1 MGIFSERLKEAMQQ
15 ANITSAQLSKQ
26 TGIGRSSISQWLS
39 NKYVAKHDK
48 VTALAAVLNVSPDWL
63 LGTTDV
69 ATAVAPEAVPIPVS
83 VTPTPAVDP
92 ELITL
97 WEQLDTKQRS
107 KLIKKARK
115 LLTKSAEHKAEKE
128 QEKEKRQETEIRQC
142 KKQLLLL
149 SSS

>member
-69 ATAVAPEAVPIPVS
+69 ATAVPRKRYRFQYRSRQPLPL
-83 VTPTPAVDP
+83 TPN
-92 ELITL
+92 
-97 WEQLDTKQRS
+97 
-107 KLIKKARK
+107 
-115 LLTKSAEHKAEKE
+115 
-128 QEKEKRQETEIRQC
+128 
-142 KKQLLLL
+142 
-149 SSS
+149 

>member
-15 ANITSAQLSKQ
+15 ANITYAQLSKQ

-69 ATAVAPEAVPIPVS
+69 ATAVPPEAVPIPVS
-83 VTPTPAVDP
+83 VTPTSAVDP

-115 LLTKSAEHKAEKE
+115 LLTKSAE
-128 QEKEKRQETEIRQC
+128 QPNTKR
-142 KKQLLLL
+142 KKNKKKKKGKKRK
-149 SSS
+149 